1 MDTPISPRS
10 FSMALGS
17 VGSRVKWDQGIMSV
31 TSGCVSTR
39 AALRGMVDMCQSK
52 CKFHEQESDK
62 MRVIELGLQIPMLLL
77 TAMTT
82 VMATIIPVA
91 ELCSMK
97 PQIALALMSAVSTV
111 LASIL
116 RLYDPGVR
124 REEHQSCERMYR
136 SLARDVAI
144 RLVTFDD
151 DAKDMTQ
158 EEYMKIVLRDCQRT
172 LDYIQYLEVEI

>member
-1 MDTPISPRS
+1 MESPKS
-10 FSMALGS
+10 FSATLGG

-31 TSGCVSTR
+31 SSGCVSTR
-39 AALRGMVDMCQSK
+39 AALRGMVDMCQQK
-52 CKFHEQESDK
+52 CKYHEQQSDH
-62 MRVIELGLQIPMLLL
+62 MRIIEFGLQIPMLLL

-91 ELCSMK
+91 DLCSME
-97 PQIALALMSAVSTV
+97 PQITLALMSAVSTI

-124 REEHQSCERMYR
+124 REEHKSCERMYR

-151 DAKDMTQ
+151 DAIGLDWSYLTWKGTY
-158 EEYMKIVLRDCQRT
+158 EGIGAAWHARSERT
-172 LDYIQYLEVEI
+172 